1 MCTKDIHYVLCWI
14 LDHLSHLQG
23 GGAGGWVDTSA
34 RKRFLYVTKLVKD
47 YTVSQAMVLWS

>member
-34 RKRFLYVTKLVKD
+34 RKRFLYVTKLVTD
-47 YTVSQAMVLWS
+47 